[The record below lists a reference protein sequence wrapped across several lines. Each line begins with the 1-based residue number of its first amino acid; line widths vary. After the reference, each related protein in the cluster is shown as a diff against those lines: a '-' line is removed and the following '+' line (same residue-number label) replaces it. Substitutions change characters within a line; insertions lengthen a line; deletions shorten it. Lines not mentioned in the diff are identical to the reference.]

1 MRITKNAK
9 IIKMTVMKDI
19 IVIGSSGHAKV
30 VVDVLETEGMYRV
43 AGLIDPYRKRGERA
57 FGHEIRGSVEDVG
70 ELCKRHGIGYVFI
83 AIGDNWVRH
92 NMYQK
97 IVSTCPGIVFATAV
111 HPSAIIAKKV
121 VIGNGSVVMAGVVVN
136 NYTRIGAFCIIN
148 TSASID
154 HDCYLEDYSSV
165 APSVCL
171 GGNVRIGKYSAVS
184 IGAVVSH
191 RVEIGQHTIV
201 GAGSTVLA
209 DIPDQVLAYG
219 TPARIIRKRETGEEY
234 L

>member
-1 MRITKNAK
+1 LRIAKNAG
-9 IIKMTVMKDI
+9 IIKMTVMKDV

-30 VVDVLETEGMYRV
+30 VVDVLETEGIYRV

-92 NMYQK
+92 NIHQK
-97 IVSTCPGIVFATAV
+97 VVSTCPGIVFATAV
-111 HPSAIIAKKV
+111 HPSAIIAKNAF
-121 VIGNGSVVMAGVVVN
+121 IGNGSVVMAGAVVN
-136 NYTRIGAFCIIN
+136 SYTRIGAFCIAN
-148 TSASID
+148 TSTSID
-154 HDCYLEDYSSV
+154 HDCHLEDYSSV

-171 GGNVRIGKYSAVS
+171 GGNVRVGKYSAVS

-191 RVEIGQHTIV
+191 RVEIGQHTVV

-219 TPARIIRKRETGEEY
+219 TPARIIRKRQIGEEY